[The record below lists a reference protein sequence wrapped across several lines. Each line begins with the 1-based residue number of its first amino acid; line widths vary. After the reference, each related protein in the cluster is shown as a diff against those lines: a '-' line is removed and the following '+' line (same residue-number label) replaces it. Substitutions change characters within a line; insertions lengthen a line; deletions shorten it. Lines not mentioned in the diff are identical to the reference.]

1 MCQFI
6 WVIEKPRKKDY
17 LNVWLKK
24 KKNLFVWQK
33 FKKLSKKNY
42 ANWLEDG
49 VSEWVLWLATHSHL
63 ENK

>member
-1 MCQFI
+1 M
-6 WVIEKPRKKDY
+6 
-17 LNVWLKK
+17 NVWLKK

-49 VSEWVLWLATHSHL
+49 VSEWVGFVVSDSFRLTS
-63 ENK
+63 